1 MSQIQINPAENQK
14 YAQLD
19 APNTGK
25 PAAEVPK
32 ELQNA
37 RPSSRSSGWKI
48 AGRVAL
54 GIVTIGFS
62 ELFRLAYKGIRS
74 LCSKSAAAPA
84 QEPRTTAVTQH
95 TSGLPVAKPDTF
107 ESNSHLAGCCKK
119 GFQGPYQ
126 TAVNEVLKDLRKQYG
141 ASFLPETIPSEMP
154 KFAHLSGLIDSLNVF
169 DKNASR
175 NMFRAIKDAEEDVT
189 PQVLK
194 GFLKKH
200 LEPQVRCQALV
211 SEATKLTVKNGGLGG
226 LNMQLVVK
234 NLLTAPGLKDELNN
248 CKSEDDIKKFAQ
260 EKLNLGQKMSEY
272 YKAMDATLKELRT
285 IFGDVV
291 PEKLED
297 ALKID
302 DEKRQTVVS
311 KLDSGFE
318 FGSIPKTRE
327 QLAGSFKDYLLPGLQ
342 LRIME
347 NNVKAEAE
355 KASLQLSPLT
365 VRSIAKSMLETRGGA
380 IKQAAS
386 NEEMKKALSEMN
398 ISGAMAM
405 QKNHVTELTDK
416 YIRGLAEEVQPIM
429 KTFISQQNF
438 TTDGN
443 VKVSEQKVEAFAK
456 HVKNWKN
463 LNGDEKEATAISKQ
477 LQNEFQEDLK
487 ELKGSNKDRTGY
499 TGNMYNTLVDDSPR
513 ALYTIQGEKMTRDKD
528 KAFPAISG
536 KLEKLLPDPRDQ
548 QFISKLINQRSN
560 AYANTFSFSASNE
573 AAQDGTFPIDFGEP
587 IFGEKVPLF
596 MDIKDDERLKYEVT
610 VSEDGKSANVKII
623 AKQGLVSPGM
633 EKASA
638 KDIFFSGKFHYQFEF
653 ELTLSGHSKGQ
664 GIQKLTFS
672 QKFMAL

>member
-1 MSQIQINPAENQK
+1 MSQFQINHAVNQN

-19 APNTGK
+19 AQEPVKTS
-25 PAAEVPK
+25 AAVPR

-37 RPSSRSSGWKI
+37 RPSSGWKT
-48 AGRVAL
+48 AGRVLL
-54 GIVTIGFS
+54 GIATCGLS
-62 ELFRLAYKGIRS
+62 EVIRFAYKGIRA
-74 LCSKSAAAPA
+74 CFSKSAPAPA
-84 QEPRTTAVTQH
+84 HEPRTTGASQ
-95 TSGLPVAKPDTF
+95 SRGLPQASPQADMSNAALAKCVNGNGEMPA
-107 ESNSHLAGCCKK
+107 EYKA
-119 GFQGPYQ
+119 
-126 TAVNEVLKDLRKQYG
+126 AVDEALGDLRKQFG
-141 ASFLPETIPSEMP
+141 SSVLPASIPSG
-154 KFAHLSGLIDSLNVF
+154 KLTSVKALLDSFAQLNPNCAR
-169 DKNASR
+169 D
-175 NMFRAIKDAEEDVT
+175 MFMAVKGAKDPVT
-189 PQVLK
+189 PQALK

-226 LNMQLVVK
+226 LNMQFVVK

-386 NEEMKKALSEMN
+386 NEEMKKALSEMK
-398 ISGAMAM
+398 ISDAMAM
-405 QKNHVTELTDK
+405 QEKHVTDLTAR
-416 YIRGLAEEVQPIM
+416 YTQGLTKEVQPIM

-438 TTDGN
+438 TTDEN

-463 LNGDEKEATAISKQ
+463 LNGDEKEATGISRQ
-477 LQNEFQEDLK
+477 LLNEFQEDLK
-487 ELKGSNKDRTGY
+487 ELKGSSKDPTRY
-499 TGNMYNTLVDDSPR
+499 TGNMYDTLVVDSPR
-513 ALYTIQGEKMTRDKD
+513 ASYTIQGEKMTRDKD
-528 KAFPAISG
+528 EAFPAIRG

-573 AAQDGTFPIDFGEP
+573 AAQDGTFPIAFGEP

-633 EKASA
+633 EKASD

-653 ELTLSGHSKGQ
+653 ELTLSGHSEGQ

-672 QKFMAL
+672 QKFMTL